1 MNYGSFYGGRRGA
14 SFVIVKSYPDII
26 SMTNE
31 FGRGP
36 NFNEVEF
43 DEYVIINTINKNHP
57 DNGKI
62 FRRGYDYNSGRKISG
77 YRAFWENNGIEYEII
92 DGIPYDESGN
102 EIEYDSDI
110 SIYLNA
116 RYQPDIDIDAKGAQY
131 IGTIVGP
138 SGRAPLVEMDTYDS
152 VMQKSAEE
160 GFQIQTSHGD
170 YTLNNDSLMPGKY
183 QENGVPKYNDKI
195 QWFCASLR
203 NDKNDDS
210 IAYIGFKTPYLVID
224 FLTEQISPYDNQGV
238 YMDASAATRIED
250 STTEGHPFYEKWRLS
265 IPNGIQG
272 DSLNNLRIITF
283 DDPTLYNSEL
293 NTYTRIYISE
303 DFYYFYNTAEERFLG
318 CSENEGVQIE
328 SEGSITINQQ
338 NDYITVYPNTK
349 IIVYDRFSYEE
360 RKNPTQPEKTYF
372 VGIYNQI
379 KQNGFIIDDQG
390 NIHIDFTDG
399 TSLDKQHFLKII
411 KDIVFEENNED
422 NKLYMNIIFNTRKQN
437 EEGEEEEEAQFDS
450 VSFPIKIIKDIQLDD
465 NSILNIS
472 LTDNSELNLPF
483 KTISNIT
490 TDESGITI
498 EYSTKDSNGRNE
510 KVFLPMSWVSDLQLL
525 ENGTIQIRR
534 NNFADNNSWRDL
546 ENKLKWISGVDYTS
560 STGDITLNFNNGDST
575 TYKLKI
581 VDSVGFNE
589 DNNKLVIKYNTD
601 LPGSEGTE
609 ITLPGRLITEMLYD
623 DENGEINVKY
633 TGNETQTFNLGKMP
647 TDFVFD
653 NSNPDGDSILH
664 IKHGKEDI
672 LTSSPITSI
681 YDMKITPGHHLAVL
695 FNDVN
700 LRNSIDRS
708 GKGLELTSSR
718 DNISYK
724 GWLDLGS
731 VFVDSGIFIGTN
743 LTYEDLELTAATA
756 TIDDVVN
763 ELNER
768 LPGGL
773 GGDGDNRDYL
783 KEKIV
788 TVGENNQKKE
798 FYGFDYDYKTDSS
811 EEYKGWYYLG
821 SIESAAAAT
830 KASCRMG
837 SADDQSRQGQEIE
850 TEGLY
855 FLTEEWQ
862 EE

>member
-77 YRAFWENNGIEYEII
+77 YRAFWENDGIEYEII

-170 YTLNNDSLMPGKY
+170 YTFSNDSLMPGKY

-250 STTEGHPFYEKWRLS
+250 STTEGHPFYEKWKLS

-379 KQNGFIIDDQG
+379 KQNGFIIDNYG

-399 TSLDKQHFLKII
+399 TSLDKQRFLKII
-411 KDIVFEENNED
+411 QNVTFEKNDNNE
-422 NKLYMNIIFNTRKQN
+422 LYMNIIFNTLKQN
-437 EEGEEEEEAQFDS
+437 EEEEEEEQQFDS
-450 VSFPIKIIKDIQLDD
+450 VSFPIKIIEDITLDD
-465 NSILNIS
+465 DSVLNIS
-472 LTDNSELNLPF
+472 LTDNSTLSFPF
-483 KTISNIT
+483 KTISNIV
-490 TDESGITI
+490 TDQNGITI
-498 EYSTKDSNGRNE
+498 NYSTKDNSGVNE
-510 KVFLPMSWVSDLQLL
+510 SVFLPMSWVSDLQLL
-525 ENGTIQIRR
+525 EDGTVQIRR
-534 NNFADNNSWRDL
+534 NNFVNSESWRNL
-546 ENKLKWISGVDYTS
+546 ENKLRWITGVNYDS
-560 STGDITLNFNNGDST
+560 ITGNITLNFNNGNPV

-581 VDSVGFNE
+581 VDSIGFNE
-589 DNNKLVIKYNTD
+589 ETNSLVVSYNTD
-601 LPGSEGTE
+601 TPESVPTQIRLTGK
-609 ITLPGRLITEMLYD
+609 LITKMQYD
-623 DENGEINVKY
+623 EDAGQIVVTY
-633 TGNETQTFNLGKMP
+633 TGENNTETFDLGQMPTSFTFN
-647 TDFVFD
+647 
-653 NSNPDGDSILH
+653 NSNPKGDSILR
-664 IKHGKEDI
+664 IKHGEEDI
-672 LTSSPITSI
+672 LISNPITSI

-700 LRNSIDRS
+700 LRNSIESS
-708 GKGLELTSSR
+708 GKGLTLTSSR
-718 DNISYK
+718 DNVSYD

-798 FYGFDYDYKTDSS
+798 FYGFDYDYKTDSP

-830 KASCRMG
+830 KSSCRMG

-850 TEGLY
+850 VEGLY

-862 EE
+862 EG

>member
-77 YRAFWENNGIEYEII
+77 YRAFWENDGIEYEII

-170 YTLNNDSLMPGKY
+170 YTLSNDSLMPGKY

-195 QWFCASLR
+195 QWFCTSLR

-250 STTEGHPFYEKWRLS
+250 STTEGHPFYEKWKLS

-328 SEGSITINQQ
+328 SGGSITINQQ

-379 KQNGFIIDDQG
+379 KQNGFIIDNYG

-399 TSLDKQHFLKII
+399 TSLDKQRFLKII
-411 KDIVFEENNED
+411 QNVTFEKNDNNE
-422 NKLYMNIIFNTRKQN
+422 LYMNIIFNTLKQS
-437 EEGEEEEEAQFDS
+437 EEGGEGEQQFDS
-450 VSFPIKIIKDIQLDD
+450 VSFPIKIIEDITLDD
-465 NSILNIS
+465 DSVLNIS
-472 LTDNSELNLPF
+472 LTDNSTLSFPF
-483 KTISNIT
+483 KTISNIV
-490 TDESGITI
+490 TDQNGITI
-498 EYSTKDSNGRNE
+498 NYSTKDNSGVNE
-510 KVFLPMSWVSDLQLL
+510 SVFLPMSWVSDLQLL
-525 ENGTIQIRR
+525 EDGTVQIRR
-534 NNFADNNSWRDL
+534 NNFVNSESWRDL
-546 ENKLKWISGVDYTS
+546 ENKLRWITGVNYDS
-560 STGDITLNFNNGDST
+560 NTGNITLNFNNGNPT

-581 VDSVGFNE
+581 VDSIGFNE
-589 DNNKLVIKYNTD
+589 DTNSLVVRYNTD
-601 LPGSEGTE
+601 TPGSEPTQIQLTGK
-609 ITLPGRLITEMLYD
+609 LITEMSY
-623 DENGEINVKY
+623 DENAGQIVVTY
-633 TGNETQTFNLGKMP
+633 TGENNTETFDLGKVP
-647 TDFVFD
+647 TSFIFN
-653 NSNPDGDSILH
+653 NSNPEGDSILR
-664 IKHGKEDI
+664 IKHGEEDI

-700 LRNSIDRS
+700 LRTTIINS
-708 GKGLELTSSR
+708 GKGLTLTSSR
-718 DNISYK
+718 DNVSYD

-768 LPGGL
+768 LPDGL

-788 TVGENNQKKE
+788 TIGENNQKKE
-798 FYGFDYDYKTDSS
+798 FYGFDYDYKADSP

-830 KASCRMG
+830 KSSCRMG

-850 TEGLY
+850 VEGLY

>member
-77 YRAFWENNGIEYEII
+77 YRAFWENDGVEYEII

-170 YTLNNDSLMPGKY
+170 YTLSNDSLMPGKY

-238 YMDASAATRIED
+238 YMDASAAIRIED

-283 DDPTLYNSEL
+283 DDPILYNSEL

-328 SEGSITINQQ
+328 SEGSITIAQQ

-379 KQNGFIIDDQG
+379 KQNGFIIDNYG

-399 TSLDKQHFLKII
+399 TSLDKQRFLKII
-411 KDIVFEENNED
+411 QNVTFEKNDNNE
-422 NKLYMNIIFNTRKQN
+422 LYMNIIFNTLKQN
-437 EEGEEEEEAQFDS
+437 EEEEGEEQQFDS
-450 VSFPIKIIKDIQLDD
+450 VSFPIKIIEDITLDD
-465 NSILNIS
+465 DSVLNIS
-472 LTDNSELNLPF
+472 LTDNSTLSFPF
-483 KTISNIT
+483 KTISNIV
-490 TDESGITI
+490 TDQNGITI
-498 EYSTKDSNGRNE
+498 NYSTKDNSGANE
-510 KVFLPMSWVSDLQLL
+510 SVFLPMSWVSDLQLL
-525 ENGTIQIRR
+525 EDGTVQIRR
-534 NNFADNNSWRDL
+534 NNFVNSESWRNL
-546 ENKLKWISGVDYTS
+546 ENKLRWITGVNYDS
-560 STGDITLNFNNGDST
+560 NTGNITLNFNNGNPA

-581 VDSVGFNE
+581 VDSIGFNE
-589 DNNKLVIKYNTD
+589 DTNSLVVRYNTD
-601 LPGSEGTE
+601 APGSEPTQIQLTGK
-609 ITLPGRLITEMLYD
+609 LITEMSYN
-623 DENGEINVKY
+623 ENTGQIVVTY
-633 TGNETQTFNLGKMP
+633 TGENNTETFDLGEMP
-647 TDFVFD
+647 TGFIFD
-653 NSNPDGDSILH
+653 NSNPNDDSILR
-664 IKHGKEDI
+664 IKHGEENI

-700 LRNSIDRS
+700 LRNSIDSS
-708 GKGLELTSSR
+708 GKGLTLTSSR
-718 DNISYK
+718 DNISYN

-798 FYGFDYDYKTDSS
+798 FYGFDYDYKADSP

-830 KASCRMG
+830 KSSCRMG

-862 EE
+862 EG